1 MVGRGGIAIRGEATV
16 TIIRPTLPHGLL
28 LQAAALVLGETT
40 HEGRLIE
47 AVTPAWVGLAKLI
60 AENPAAMFQ
69 IDPRK
74 LEEMMAGWYEQQGYT
89 VTLTPRSGDFG
100 RDVIAERPGVLS
112 LRIIDQVKA
121 YAPGHRVLA
130 NDVRALLG
138 VLQADGTANKGLVTT
153 TSEFAPGIT
162 TDPYISQF
170 LPTRLELVD
179 GVELRKRLAQPPT
192 EGE

>member
-1 MVGRGGIAIRGEATV
+1 
-16 TIIRPTLPHGLL
+16 
-28 LQAAALVLGETT
+28 
-40 HEGRLIE
+40 
-47 AVTPAWVGLAKLI
+47 LAKLI